1 VAGIHAWALRR
12 DPANGFHLKALRVAL
27 LVGAPA
33 AILQPLSGDLAA
45 RHVARAQPAKFAA
58 MESLFETRRGAPL
71 TLGGWPDAE
80 ARETRFAI
88 EIPRA
93 LSLLTFRDP
102 DAEIAG
108 LDRVPRDEWPNV
120 AVVHLGFQVMV
131 GLGTYMAVVSAWALL
146 VLARRREPA
155 GRPRLLAAL
164 AIAAPMGFVATEAG
178 WIVTEVGRQP
188 WVIQGVLRTADAV
201 TPMPGLTVPFAGF
214 TLLSC
219 CSAWSCS

>member
-1 VAGIHAWALRR
+1 
-12 DPANGFHLKALRVAL
+12 
-27 LVGAPA
+27 
-33 AILQPLSGDLAA
+33 
-45 RHVARAQPAKFAA
+45 
-58 MESLFETRRGAPL
+58 
-71 TLGGWPDAE
+71 
-80 ARETRFAI
+80 
-88 EIPRA
+88 
-93 LSLLTFRDP
+93 
-102 DAEIAG
+102 
-108 LDRVPRDEWPNV
+108 
-120 AVVHLGFQVMV
+120 MV

-214 TLLSC
+214 TLLYLLLGVVVLVILRRIVRHTPV
-219 CSAWSCS
+219 ALDEER